1 MRLCR
6 VGGRVWL
13 ISLCSKIDQ
22 YVKWWRGKYEGSW
35 PPFHRFEGLD
45 VSEAGSWERAVDF
58 LLYRLLRAFDRFTA
72 MCSCRAPLHFLR
84 TYGNRKSKKAPGPA
98 AAITLPNRLRRKWA
112 KGR

>member
-1 MRLCR
+1 
-6 VGGRVWL
+6 VWL

-45 VSEAGSWERAVDF
+45 VSEAGSCERAVDF

-72 MCSCRAPLHFLR
+72 MCFCRAPLQLLR
-84 TYGNRKSKKAPGPA
+84 RYRERKYNKATRPA
-98 AAITLPNRLRRKWA
+98 AAITHPEPVA
-112 KGR
+112 A